1 MEKKILNKTKTG
13 LAINSK
19 YKHSNVTG
27 VIYTETNKNS
37 PFSVP
42 LLSNRKKKKK
52 QIKYIF
58 LKTEKKTDLHEKYA
72 IERIIKAIT

>member
-1 MEKKILNKTKTG
+1 M
-13 LAINSK
+13 
-19 YKHSNVTG
+19 
-27 VIYTETNKNS
+27 
-37 PFSVP
+37 P

-52 QIKYIF
+52 NQIKYIF